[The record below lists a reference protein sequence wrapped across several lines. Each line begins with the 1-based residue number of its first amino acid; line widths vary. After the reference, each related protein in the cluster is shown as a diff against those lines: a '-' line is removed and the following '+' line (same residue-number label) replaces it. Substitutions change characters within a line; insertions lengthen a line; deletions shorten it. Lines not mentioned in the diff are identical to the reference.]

1 MKAMAMIGMLI
12 GAPEDAQ
19 FIFITYEGSIV
30 ITDAV
35 SKNFG
40 LLAHY
45 VWLGLIILGTMLAL
59 YEDFSKNWFIDIV
72 FIVKMLFVLAP
83 TLFYFL
89 PRLVRKRREESVSV
103 E

>member
-1 MKAMAMIGMLI
+1 MKAMAMIGMLN

-19 FIFITYEGSIV
+19 FIFITFVWCIGISI
-30 ITDAV
+30 AV

-45 VWLGLIILGTMLAL
+45 IWLGLIVLGTVLAL
-59 YEDFSKNWFIDIV
+59 YENFKENGFIDSV
-72 FIVKMLFVLAP
+72 FVVKMLFVLAP

-89 PRLVRKRREESVSV
+89 PKFVQKSREASASLE
-103 E
+103 